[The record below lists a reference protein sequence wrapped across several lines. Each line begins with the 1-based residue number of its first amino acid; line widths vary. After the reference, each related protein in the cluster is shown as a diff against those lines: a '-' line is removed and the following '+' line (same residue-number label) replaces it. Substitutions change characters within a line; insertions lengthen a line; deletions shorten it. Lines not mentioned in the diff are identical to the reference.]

1 MAPLIILLIV
11 GLIVAIGFFSRESP
25 YNENLRKKYLE
36 AMADFLEGRLEK
48 LQRYDNSYKISFFYK
63 EKAFCFEDIE
73 EPGFGRHTYKGYLK
87 APTPARL
94 TLSFTEQSRSGM
106 RSQISS
112 LSEIA
117 AGGSQDKGRVDLPKA
132 LKEFQ
137 VYTNDPENANK
148 LLADAGIVKVFA
160 HFKNMDPRGH
170 PVMSLEIIEGVVTL
184 KFHPAEDLTP
194 NLSGLKSNVSSIEG
208 YLDELIPLIDKI

>member
-1 MAPLIILLIV
+1 
-11 GLIVAIGFFSRESP
+11 
-25 YNENLRKKYLE
+25 
-36 AMADFLEGRLEK
+36 MADFLEGRLEK
-48 LQRYDNSYKISFFYK
+48 SQQYDNSYKINFSYK
-63 EKAFCFEDIE
+63 EKTFCFEDIE
-73 EPGFGRHTYKGYLK
+73 EQGFGRHTYKGYLK
-87 APTPARL
+87 ALTPGKL

-106 RSQISS
+106 RSHVSF

-148 LLADAGIVKVFA
+148 LLADANIVKVFA

-184 KFHPAEDLTP
+184 KFHPEENLTP

-208 YLDELIPLIDKI
+208 YLDALLPLVDKVEGFKNR